1 LLAWEVFP
9 DVLHATEPILE
20 ASKPPGSFED
30 PPDKEEGAGLRP
42 VHVSRKAHADAVECM
57 ALEVIT
63 VRRAWRAGLSG
74 GGGQGRIGGRAPV
87 HQLEVQVMRR
97 QADEVVNRE
106 S

>member
-1 LLAWEVFP
+1 MYCMPPNRFL
-9 DVLHATEPILE
+9 
-20 ASKPPGSFED
+20 KPRNHLVHLKT
-30 PPDKEEGAGLRP
+30 PDKEEGAGLRP

-63 VRRAWRAGLSG
+63 VRRAWCAGLSG
-74 GGGQGRIGGRAPV
+74 GGGQGRIGGRAQV
-87 HQLEVQVMRR
+87 HQLEVQVVRR